1 MAETR
6 KAFVDVAETRE
17 DHPVVMDAAKS
28 LEGAIQFQS
37 DYSKSAY
44 AEFVTYLVK
53 AAAKVGGAKA

>member
-1 MAETR
+1 M
-6 KAFVDVAETRE
+6 DVAETRE

-44 AEFVTYLVK
+44 AEFVAYLVK